1 MSETDIPTGRICCLC
16 GEPIYKEILREADPS
31 TNRGPA
37 YWSGGHNPAPIPHYT
52 GDRCCLTCQNQK
64 VMPVRFGADLDFAS
78 LTLKAREM
86 LTNEIFQKLLSGEE
100 ELDD

>member
-1 MSETDIPTGRICCLC
+1 MLSLRRTDIQGDTTRGRSQH
-16 GEPIYKEILREADPS
+16 KQRA
-31 TNRGPA
+31 R
-37 YWSGGHNPAPIPHYT
+37 GHNPAPIPHYT